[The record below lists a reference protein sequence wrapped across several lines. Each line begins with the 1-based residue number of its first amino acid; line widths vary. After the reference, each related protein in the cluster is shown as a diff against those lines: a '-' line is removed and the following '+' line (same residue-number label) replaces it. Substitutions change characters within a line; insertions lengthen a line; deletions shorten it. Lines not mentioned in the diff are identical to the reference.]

1 MAAGRRTEGM
11 KQTLVIVRDVAGLAG
26 AALLSYGV
34 WLIYQPAAYI
44 AAGAMII
51 AAVCML
57 ARKDRD

>member
-1 MAAGRRTEGM
+1 M
-11 KQTLVIVRDVAGLAG
+11 KQTLVIVRDVAGVAG

-44 AAGAMII
+44 VTGALII